1 MSRSKWLVTSLI
13 MDAILVNVGIILAFL
28 LRFGGELPPFN
39 FRAYTNQAIFITI
52 IQLGTLHIY
61 DLYNVEKIQSGW
73 DILYAVFKAVTLSM
87 LLTVVLTFF
96 YRFFSFPRTVLLL
109 SWVLVIALI
118 SGWRVLA
125 AKVINIHWPT
135 QRVLIV
141 GTGETGQKI
150 LRELKARSKWGYR
163 VVGLI
168 DRNLAKVGRRFQG
181 VSVVGTIRDIVPMV
195 NKYRVDRVIVTSP
208 IRQRELIED
217 LARSKETHVRVEV
230 VPELYEIFVGKVDH
244 TLVSDVP
251 LVKLTK
257 EPVPAWVSLAKRA
270 MDIILALILLILVA
284 PLMILVALLVKL
296 TSPGPIFYVQERVG
310 EDEELFKV
318 YKFRTMIREA
328 EEESGPVLAAEKD
341 SRITAVGRYLRRFR
355 IDELPQLFDILKGD
369 MSFVGPRPERPH
381 FVKEFKKKIPGYTER
396 FKVKPGVTGLA
407 QISGSYATSP
417 ENKLKYDLIYIYH
430 QSLFL
435 DIKIL
440 LHTIKVVL
448 TGRGAR

>member
-1 MSRSKWLVTSLI
+1 MSRSKWLVISLI

-39 FRAYTNQAIFITI
+39 FRAYTNLAIFITI
-52 IQLGTLHIY
+52 IQIGTLHVY
-61 DLYNVEKIQSGW
+61 DLYNVEKIQGGW
-73 DILYAVFKAVTLSM
+73 DILYAVFKAVSLSM

-118 SGWRVLA
+118 SGWRVLVM
-125 AKVINIHWPT
+125 KVINISWPI

-168 DRNLAKVGRRFQG
+168 DRSLAKVGRRFQG
-181 VSVVGTIRDIVPMV
+181 VSVVGTIRDIIPIV

-208 IRQRELIED
+208 VRQRELIEG
-217 LARSKETHVRVEV
+217 LAKSKETHVRVEV

-244 TLVSDVP
+244 TLVSDIP

-257 EPVPAWVSLAKRA
+257 DPIPAWVSLAKRA

-318 YKFRTMIREA
+318 YKFRTMIQEA
-328 EEESGPVLAAEKD
+328 EEESGPILAVERD
-341 SRITAVGRYLRRFR
+341 SRITPVGRYLRRFR

-369 MSFVGPRPERPH
+369 MSFVGPRPERSH

-407 QISGSYATSP
+407 QISGSYATTP